1 MRTRFAL
8 LPLLLL
14 GLGACA
20 SAPDPR
26 FRDPSLAEWNAAE
39 FGDEPGN
46 YDAAIRSYMESLL
59 QDPRGATLT
68 VRGGPTK
75 TWVGTAP
82 DFQYGF
88 GVCVEIV
95 ERGVYSNNANFGQ
108 TFFLLVN
115 GRVAQMREGSDG
127 ERLCSRLGR
136 MPDSIKDP

>member
-1 MRTRFAL
+1 MRTRFLL
-8 LPLLLL
+8 LPLFLLS
-14 GLGACA
+14 ACA

-26 FRDPSLAEWNAAE
+26 FRDPTLAEWNAAE

-46 YDAAIRSYMESLL
+46 YDAAIRSYMEGLL

-68 VRGGPTK
+68 IRGGPTK
-75 TWVGTAP
+75 TWVGSAP

-95 ERGVYSNNANFGQ
+95 ERGVYSTTASFGQ
-108 TFFLLVN
+108 TFFLLLN
-115 GRVAQMREGSDG
+115 GRVVQMREGSDG

-136 MPDSIKDP
+136 IPDGFKEP